1 MATFTEAPHVVNI
14 RFEFPDVYVDR
25 RGRWGNPFHITAQ
38 RTREQVIQDH
48 KDWLNG
54 DPQLVELVGPPT
66 TSRRWTTSLLCIG
79 PVLHFSVNDAMVTPV
94 CHHPR
99 IPYTRNTYTRVPR
112 PHPVKLANV

>member
-54 DPQLVELVGPPT
+54 DPQLTELVGPPPT
-66 TSRRWTTSLLCIG
+66 KQEIIDALRGKVLGCWCKPLACHADYLLEIA
-79 PVLHFSVNDAMVTPV
+79 NDGG
-94 CHHPR
+94 
-99 IPYTRNTYTRVPR
+99 
-112 PHPVKLANV
+112 

>member
-1 MATFTEAPHVVNI
+1 MTEQPHVVNI

-54 DPQLVELVGPPT
+54 DPQLAELVGPPPT
-66 TSRRWTTSLLCIG
+66 KQEIIVCGRRCGPRCLKSLWRL
-79 PVLHFSVNDAMVTPV
+79 AMVGPLIKAV
-94 CHHPR
+94 R
-99 IPYTRNTYTRVPR
+99 RVVGVVAQLR
-112 PHPVKLANV
+112 TTDISR